1 MSSSSKLLE
10 LITNNILQ
18 QKYKNHKRNV
28 TEDQKSGGNLIDQL
42 FIKDRDRQQV
52 MMRSNHSVNANNTK
66 EILREMNRKK
76 MLNLDEQILELKET

>member
-28 TEDQKSGGNLIDQL
+28 TEDQKSSSNLIDQL

-52 MMRSNHSVNANNTK
+52 MMRRNHSVNVNNTK